1 MIEDEHMDIDGPT
14 INLTDEAGRSL
25 TCYIELSVPVEEEE
39 YALLNPV
46 DYPVDIFAWVVNSM
60 GEEVLMPV
68 EESELG
74 EVFATAQAVLAEQNL
89 KLKRTALS
97 LTVEGDLPDVQEDDI
112 LVLEIEED
120 GGNPSEQD
128 EYQLLA
134 TFFHEEQ
141 EYAIYTP
148 IDPVL
153 FVVRL
158 KGPDQPELLSPE
170 EFQAIQPKLQPLL
183 ENHLF
188 EEDELESDDF

>member
-1 MIEDEHMDIDGPT
+1 MIKEQDMDMDGPT

-25 TCYIELSVPVEEEE
+25 TCYIELSIPVEEEE

-46 DYPVDIFAWVVNSM
+46 DYPVDIFTWVDNSSD
-60 GEEVLMPV
+60 EEVLVPV
-68 EESELG
+68 EESELN

-89 KLKRTALS
+89 KLKHTALS

-120 GGNPSEQD
+120 GGSSEQD

-158 KGPDQPELLSPE
+158 KEHDQPELLSPE
-170 EFQAIQPKLQPLL
+170 EFQALQPKLQPLL
-183 ENHLF
+183 EEHLF
-188 EEDELESDDF
+188 EDDELE

>member
-1 MIEDEHMDIDGPT
+1 MIKEQDMDMDGPT

-25 TCYIELSVPVEEEE
+25 TCYIELSIPVEEEE

-46 DYPVDIFAWVVNSM
+46 DYPVDIFTWVDNSSD
-60 GEEVLMPV
+60 EEVLVPV
-68 EESELG
+68 EESELN

-89 KLKRTALS
+89 KLKHTALS

-120 GGNPSEQD
+120 GGSSEQD

-158 KGPDQPELLSPE
+158 KDHDQPELLSPE
-170 EFQAIQPKLQPLL
+170 EFQALQPKLQPLL
-183 ENHLF
+183 EEHLF
-188 EEDELESDDF
+188 EDDELE

>member
-1 MIEDEHMDIDGPT
+1 MIKEQDMDMDGPT

-25 TCYIELSVPVEEEE
+25 TCYIELSIPVEEEE

-46 DYPVDIFAWVVNSM
+46 DYPVDIFTWVDNSSD
-60 GEEVLMPV
+60 EEILVPV
-68 EESELG
+68 EESELN

-89 KLKRTALS
+89 KLKHTALS

-120 GGNPSEQD
+120 GGSSEQD

-158 KGPDQPELLSPE
+158 KDRDQPELLSPE
-170 EFQAIQPKLQPLL
+170 EFQALQPKLQPLL
-183 ENHLF
+183 EEHLF
-188 EEDELESDDF
+188 EDDELE